1 MTIKTEQSLRN
12 FEFWSGAKSNAEMMT
27 CEELDSVENELEA
40 LYPEGMTDTE
50 INDLFWFDFD
60 YVCEL
65 IGLEYDAEKDEII
78 REEA

>member
-27 CEELDSVENELEA
+27 AEELDSVESALEE
-40 LYPEGMTDTE
+40 LYPDGMTDTE

-60 YVCEL
+60 YVCDL

-78 REEA
+78 RE